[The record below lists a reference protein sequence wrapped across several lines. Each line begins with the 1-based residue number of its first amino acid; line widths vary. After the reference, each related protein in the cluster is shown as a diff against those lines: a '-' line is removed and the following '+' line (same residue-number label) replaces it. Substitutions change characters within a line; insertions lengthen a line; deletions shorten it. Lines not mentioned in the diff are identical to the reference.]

1 MLPLQ
6 GGLRVAAVDARAEA
20 TGIVPG
26 IPLADARALV
36 PGVRVVPGDPLADAG
51 ELAGLAD
58 WCGRYSP
65 WTACDAT
72 ADAGG
77 GGLWL
82 DVSGCAHL
90 FGGEEALL
98 ADLTARLDRLGY
110 TARAALADG
119 PGAAWALA
127 RFAPLSASRL
137 WRVVAPGQSRDALS
151 CLPVAALR
159 LPAETATA
167 LERLGLATVGDLEAA
182 PRASLAARFGGV
194 LVTRLDQA
202 MNRRREPIS
211 PRQPAA
217 AVQARVVFAE
227 PIGHLDDVRRAARRL
242 VEKVCDDLGR
252 RRHGARKLVLALYR
266 VDSKVATAAI
276 GTARPVRDPHH
287 LARLFAER
295 LDGLDLGFGADAMA
309 LSVTRAQP
317 LAPEQLSLVSRFRS
331 SCDFR
336 HCAQP
341 LPLVMPGLVPGI
353 HESKSMRCGGA
364 TWMAGT
370 SPATTNWTSDMPGGL
385 PGPATPFAMPGP
397 RIKSGGVPDISPSQI
412 ARTPRKH
419 VDGRDTLGSSPGA
432 GHDGTG
438 GTASVQPP
446 PGAAG
451 VRAAPGEADAD
462 AALDRLADRLGN
474 RLGAGNVVRFAPR
487 ASFLPE
493 RAVAACAPLGAPAA
507 GVPAAVEIPWLRG
520 RPRPLCLF
528 LRPEPIEAMAPV
540 SDRPPVLFRWRR
552 RLHRV
557 VWAEGPERLGT
568 EWWREA
574 ALSAMPGASRT
585 RDYFRVEDGDGRRFW
600 LYRNGLYRAAAAA
613 PVPVVDDREAE
624 PEKPHRRARHRPGAL
639 PETPP
644 SRPAAPAGGAP
655 AWFVHG
661 IFA

>member
-1 MLPLQ
+1 MATDRLHRLRQRPASRSRPDRRAAPLVTALPLR
-6 GGLRVAAVDARAEA
+6 GGLRVAAVDACAEA
-20 TGIVPG
+20 AGIVPG

-77 GGLWL
+77 GLWL

-98 ADLTARLDRLGY
+98 ADLAARLDRLGY

-127 RFAPLSASRL
+127 RFAAPGG
-137 WRVVAPGQSRDALS
+137 WRVVAPGQAGAELS
-151 CLPVAALR
+151 GLPVAALR

-211 PRQPAA
+211 PRQPVA

-227 PIGHLDDVRRAARRL
+227 PIGHLDDIHRAVRRL
-242 VEKVCDDLGR
+242 VEKVCADLGR
-252 RRHGARKLVLALYR
+252 RRHGARRLVLALYR
-266 VDSKVATAAI
+266 VDGKVETAAV

-309 LSVTRAQP
+309 LSVTRGHP
-317 LAPEQLSLVSRFRS
+317 LAAEQLALDRRSRRGRGESPPTGAS
-331 SCDFR
+331 ST
-336 HCAQP
+336 A
-341 LPLVMPGLVPGI
+341 
-353 HESKSMRCGGA
+353 GA
-364 TWMAGT
+364 
-370 SPATTNWTSDMPGGL
+370 PA
-385 PGPATPFAMPGP
+385 
-397 RIKSGGVPDISPSQI
+397 PDPI
-412 ARTPRKH
+412 R
-419 VDGRDTLGSSPGA
+419 G
-432 GHDGTG
+432 
-438 GTASVQPP
+438 
-446 PGAAG
+446 
-451 VRAAPGEADAD
+451 RAAASEADVD
-462 AALDRLADRLGN
+462 AALDRLADRLGG

-493 RAVAACAPLGAPAA
+493 RAVAAYAPLDAATPAPTPAA
-507 GVPAAVEIPWLRG
+507 AAVEIPWLRG

-540 SDRPPVLFRWRR
+540 PDHPPVLFRWRR

-557 VWAEGPERLGT
+557 VWAEGPERLGA

-574 ALSAMPGASRT
+574 ALSALPGPSRT

-613 PVPVVDDREAE
+613 PVLVVDDREAE

-639 PETPP
+639 PGAPP
-644 SRPAAPAGGAP
+644 SRPAAPAGDAP